1 MAINLEN
8 ARRKVESFMETE
20 SAVVYTP
27 ATVDLLPYD
36 TTTGVLEILDS
47 IPAVNKL
54 YDGVAKF
61 KDITTQSSRGG
72 GSGTAEGSLALLI
85 VGTKI
90 DFPIG
95 DVPDGGFPEG
105 ALIVCTGTQRM
116 PQLLGAQY
124 LLRQAT
130 LKTFAIQYS
139 VLADRRKAVDL

>member
-8 ARRKVESFMETE
+8 ARRKVESFMQTE
-20 SAVVYTP
+20 SAQVYTP
-27 ATVDLLPYD
+27 ESVALLPYD
-36 TTTGVLEILDS
+36 NTTGGLDLL
-47 IPAVNKL
+47 PAANKL

-72 GSGTAEGSLALLI
+72 GSGTTEGGLALLI

-95 DVPDGGFPEG
+95 DVPDGGFPSG
-105 ALIVCTGTQRM
+105 SLIVCTGSLRL
-116 PQLLGAQY
+116 PQMVGAQY
-124 LLRQAT
+124 LLRQDT
-130 LKTFAIQYS
+130 LKTFAVQYS